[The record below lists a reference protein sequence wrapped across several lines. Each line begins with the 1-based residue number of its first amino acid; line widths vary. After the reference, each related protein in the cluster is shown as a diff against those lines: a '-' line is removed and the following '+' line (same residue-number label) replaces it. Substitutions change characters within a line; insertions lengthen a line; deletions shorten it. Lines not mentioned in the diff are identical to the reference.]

1 VEDRPTRD
9 DPRNIDGA
17 LARVTLAPPEWT
29 GRTPARKEERG
40 SAQPVAI
47 SRRTGAKAEEAALRA
62 ALEDARADV
71 SVEDERTLSIELARF
86 LASRGKDLD
95 EATSLA
101 LHALRMT
108 DGGLTS
114 FDGARSTTS
123 DVELR
128 RELSHWLESLGEA
141 GLAAAVLRPIVESSG
156 EPAMAAAVL
165 VRVGVLHAR
174 AGDPSG
180 AGEAFEEAAR
190 RDAGDALA
198 LELRGTLAAWAPDVV
213 TPSSAAVSYVD
224 AAIRRSASNGDPL
237 EDLLRAFEAEPTSS
251 VATSALA
258 SLFGERGKTGAADE
272 FLRAHGE
279 SFAASDPKR
288 AALVHA
294 SRRTQALAAGDVP
307 RALGAALDEHLD
319 EAFEGEA
326 ASAMNDLLLR
336 AGLHDL
342 LVARLEVAAER
353 APRAQRAQLYEAIAR
368 FYAGALAQPARAAAS
383 YVEVVAADPGSEEGF
398 AALRAYAASSGDET
412 MLVEALVRVSKA
424 RGDDSDAV
432 RLPSAR
438 ALELLAEERSHAD
451 LAAFAR
457 VQGERIERGHSS
469 ASSAASQAGHPPSIW
484 ESALDAEDPTA
495 LRRLVRER
503 FHARQAVDR
512 EVTTAARATAFA
524 LVNAVVAG
532 DALAAASALEQIAE
546 ASNLQLGPVLLSVAA
561 QRFSAIGEPAR
572 GRHVA
577 ERACQA
583 DPTHPRA
590 AATLASAVAGKTDR
604 IAASALERAIALVGA
619 RGGWCARLADVLE
632 FLGELDYAVA
642 WTQRYVALRPGD
654 RAATDVL
661 INRVVRA
668 KDGRRL
674 GDALAWVLSQPQP
687 AAPLSELVARG
698 LTELVGLDAD
708 RAVIVGRRALD
719 VFGPHNPSLRA
730 SILAA
735 ADTAHDDGLASAV
748 IERWIAARTNADE
761 RKGLFVSLADR
772 RARLEDHEGE
782 ARAIVR
788 ALRAGADPGPLEDR
802 IIALRGHPLSG
813 DGELAQA
820 ESRAICIAATGD
832 TAQASQAW
840 RNFGA
845 ALWDLAG
852 DRRGAVAAWLRAA
865 ELAPKRG
872 YYTLGM
878 DIAKFADSRF
888 AVICLSDLVAKEK
901 DRARAGAIA
910 AEAARAA
917 LAIGEPLKA
926 FELACLALER
936 TPQHT
941 DALEIA
947 EHGAVGAGQ
956 PKAMSA
962 LYDAMGKRALGRY
975 GCRAAHYRGARF
987 FEQHGD
993 PKLALKHAASA
1004 FSAVPSEGATLV
1016 LLSRTA
1022 DRADDR
1028 AYAVR
1033 TIEGVADVAR
1043 STGARAA
1050 WLLRAAQVAAPGGE
1064 GARQRVDIL
1073 LRASLLAPDL
1083 GTLALLADA
1092 ARQLLRDLPEES
1104 DALAFRVANAS
1115 RMLTAKV
1122 EGPDGARVAIALA
1135 SLSLELFAD
1144 NDGALAALSRAL
1156 GADADLEEYAKLIVH
1171 AEALTAAEGIADF
1184 MDRAVALIERPYSNV
1199 GVGALKLL
1207 AKIAGARGDSALKGK
1222 LTVYAAEREPEDAGL
1237 VVAADEAAQRSG
1249 DPALVAR
1256 LDKKVPR
1263 DERAEILRLFA
1274 REQDD
1279 EGALATLER
1288 ALVLVPPD
1296 GREAIERDI
1305 RSIYERAG
1313 RGDELE
1319 RRALR
1324 EAKSADIPAQTRAER
1339 FVEVAQIR
1347 EDRQEHAGAAEAL
1360 LEAARLDP
1368 DPLTH
1373 WSALER
1379 VSELGGL
1386 NEFRIIALKEIEAR
1400 VAPDARPAVLRRLA
1414 RAHED
1419 VGDAEAATE
1428 ALEKLLVMAPGDD
1441 EADHEVEALIVAR
1454 GNYAKLVQHLARR
1467 ADRLSRPPNDDRDS
1481 VRALRLRRAAILEQR
1496 LGLVQEACS
1505 ELEALREE
1513 WPDNESVLRYLADL
1527 YERAGQMD
1535 RAGSIWRHLSV
1546 LAQGPETQ
1554 SNLELRAAFALRDA
1568 RDFPAAFMMVKELLG
1583 HGRREAPVLELWADL
1598 ARALVDDRELGEALE
1613 ARALYTDA
1621 DAHARGELWVEAAQ
1635 AAARVGETA
1644 VSLVRAQRAAEV
1656 EPARASTQLFARG
1669 LEYRVRGAGSLE
1681 DAQHTIDQ
1689 LSGIDGKLDAE
1700 DASLRAFLIA
1710 EALTV
1715 VGAGE
1720 TALTKLSEAYAE
1732 LGAQPLVA
1740 LGMAERLISANQFS
1754 AAVPFFR
1761 AALDGNLLGF
1771 RSRGVVALAGADAA
1785 IRCDQAALALQMLE
1799 EATFDEDTRI
1809 TALKRTAHLAASLG
1823 DVVRSRAVL
1832 MEIARSG
1839 NTEDRAVTLAQL
1851 GRMLYTS
1858 GDNRDQVEAER
1869 AFLEAIDAA
1878 PVESVLHAQL
1888 VAELATLRGR
1898 ASLYPP
1904 ISEPPPADATK
1915 PAAQSPAYLKDSS
1928 GQLREIADFERSVRD
1943 ASGKDERI
1951 HARRALAR
1959 AHAERGAKDAAEAV
1973 LWEALEEGSVEAGD
1987 DLAIILEG
1995 TDGRTSDL
2003 LRTRQLQA
2011 DLVPGA
2017 LWRLEALRAAA
2028 LADRNTAYARA
2039 VEHVT
2044 RALDPG
2050 AGPLPPP
2057 PLVAQSHQPGMLAV
2071 LTRPSQGP
2079 MFEALALVWEAGQ
2092 SLFARDPAEYTQP
2105 APGGGPN
2112 AREQVLA
2119 GGTSRLSRL
2128 YEVSTKLL
2136 ETPRIPLYLQKG
2148 TEPPAVHLALLA
2160 PPSALV
2166 VGDAREESPSLRYAL
2181 GQALSAALPQNV
2193 LLMGLPE
2200 RDGRSMWRAVLGAF
2214 GPPGFGRELDV
2225 ASGRLAESFW
2235 QSFPSK
2241 TQRRL
2246 QELLRDAAVIQ
2257 YDVLAE
2263 AARQSSR
2270 RTGLFLSG
2278 DFNLAVRKV
2287 LDELDVLDAPA
2298 LISELGVDGLCARFG
2313 AIADLLRLAV
2323 SAAYA
2328 DARWTPL
2335 PPASQRGKLLPSG
2348 RYKFS

>member
-1 VEDRPTRD
+1 MEDPTRE
-9 DPRNIDGA
+9 DPTNIDGA

-29 GRTPARKEERG
+29 GRTPVRKEERG
-40 SAQPVAI
+40 SAQPAAI

-62 ALEDARADV
+62 ALDDARADV
-71 SVEDERTLSIELARF
+71 SVEDERILCVELARF
-86 LASRGKDLD
+86 LASRGRDLD

-101 LHALRMT
+101 LRALRMN

-114 FDGARSTTS
+114 FDATWSTTS
-123 DVELR
+123 DAELR
-128 RELSHWLESLGEA
+128 RELSNWLESLGEA
-141 GLAAAVLRPIVESSG
+141 GLAAAVLRPIVESTG
-156 EPAMAAAVL
+156 EPALAAAVL

-180 AGEAFEEAAR
+180 AGEAFEDAAR
-190 RDAGDALA
+190 LDPSDVIA

-213 TPSSAAVSYVD
+213 TSSSAAVSYVD
-224 AAIRRSASNGDPL
+224 AAIRRGASNGDPV
-237 EDLLRAFEAEPTSS
+237 EDLLRAFEADPMSS
-251 VATSALA
+251 VATSELA
-258 SLFGERGKTGAADE
+258 SILSARGKTGAADE
-272 FLRAHGE
+272 FMRAHGQ
-279 SFAASDPKR
+279 SFRESDPKR

-307 RALGAALDEHLD
+307 RALGAAFDERLDEV
-319 EAFEGEA
+319 FEGES
-326 ASAMNDLLLR
+326 ASAMNELLLR
-336 AGLHDL
+336 AGLHEL
-342 LVARLEVAAER
+342 LVARLEAAAER
-353 APRAQRAQLYEAIAR
+353 APREQRGHLYEAIAR
-368 FYAGALAQPARAAAS
+368 FCAGALAQPARAAAS
-383 YVEVVAADPGSEEGF
+383 YVEVVAADPASEEGF

-412 MLVEALVRVSKA
+412 MLVEALVRVSLA
-424 RGDDSDAV
+424 RGDDSDAARMV
-432 RLPSAR
+432 SAR
-438 ALELLAEERSHAD
+438 ALESLAEERSQAD
-451 LAAFAR
+451 LAVFAR
-457 VQGERIERGHSS
+457 AQRERIELGHPA
-469 ASSAASQAGHPPSIW
+469 ASSSDPDPAPSIW
-484 ESALDAEDPTA
+484 VSALVGEDYTA
-495 LRRLVRER
+495 LRQLVRER
-503 FHARQAVDR
+503 FHPARPVDR
-512 EVTTAARATAFA
+512 KSESRASARVTSVA
-524 LVNAVVAG
+524 LVNAVLAR
-532 DALAAASALEQIAE
+532 DAFTCAAMLEQIAD
-546 ASNLQLGPVLLSVAA
+546 ATTLQLGSVLLAVAA
-561 QRFSAIGEPAR
+561 ERFCAIGQDAR

-590 AATLASAVAGKTDR
+590 AATLASTIAATTDR
-604 IAASALERAIALVGA
+604 ITASALERAISLVGG
-619 RGGWCARLADVLE
+619 RGEWCARLADVLE

-654 RAATDVL
+654 RAATEIL

-668 KDGRRL
+668 NDGKRL
-674 GDALAWVLSQPQP
+674 GDTLAWVLSQPQP
-687 AAPLSELVARG
+687 AAPLSEIVALG
-698 LTELVGLDAD
+698 LTELAALDRD

-719 VFGPHNPSLRA
+719 VFGPHNPSLR
-730 SILAA
+730 STILAA
-735 ADTAHDDGLASAV
+735 ADAADDDGLATAV
-748 IERWIAARTNADE
+748 IERWIAAGAKADE
-761 RKGLFVSLADR
+761 RKELFVSLADR
-772 RARLEDHEGE
+772 RAQRGDHEGE

-788 ALRAGADPGPLEDR
+788 ALRAGADPRPLEDR
-802 IIALRGHPLSG
+802 IIALRSHPLSG

-820 ESRAICIAATGD
+820 ESRAICLTASGD
-832 TAQASQAW
+832 TAQAAQSW

-872 YYTLGM
+872 YFTLGM

-888 AVICLSDLVAKEK
+888 AVTCLSDLVVKEK

-926 FELACLALER
+926 FELASLALER
-936 TPQHT
+936 TPEHT

-1083 GTLALLADA
+1083 ATLFLLGDA
-1092 ARQLLRDLPEES
+1092 ARQLMRDLPEES
-1104 DALAFRVANAS
+1104 EALAFRVANAS

-1144 NDGALAALSRAL
+1144 NEGALAALSRAL
-1156 GADADLEEYAKLIVH
+1156 GADADLEEYAALIVH
-1171 AEALTAAEGIADF
+1171 AEVLTAAEGITEFLDH
-1184 MDRAVALIERPYSNV
+1184 AVALIERPYSNV

-1207 AKIAGARGDSALKGK
+1207 ARIAGARGDSALKGK
-1222 LTVYAAEREPEDAGL
+1222 LTVYAAEREPEDAAL
-1237 VVAADEAAQRSG
+1237 VVAADEAVRGLG
-1249 DPALVAR
+1249 DTALTAR

-1274 REQDD
+1274 REQAED
-1279 EGALATLER
+1279 EVALAALER
-1288 ALVLVPPD
+1288 ALVLVAPD

-1324 EAKSADIPAQTRAER
+1324 EAKTADIPTQTRAER

-1347 EDRQEHAGAAEAL
+1347 EERQEHAGAAEAL

-1368 DPLTH
+1368 EPLTH

-1386 NEFRIIALKEIEAR
+1386 NEFRVVALKAIEAR

-1428 ALEKLLVMAPGDD
+1428 ALEKLLAMAPGDD
-1441 EADHEVEALIVAR
+1441 DADHEIEALIVAR
-1454 GNYAKLVQHLARR
+1454 GDYAKLVQHLARR
-1467 ADRLSRPPNDDRDS
+1467 ADRLSLPPNDDRDS
-1481 VRALRLRRAAILEQR
+1481 VRALCLRRAAILEQR
-1496 LGLVQEACS
+1496 LGLVAEACS
-1505 ELEALREE
+1505 ELERLREE

-1527 YERAGQMD
+1527 YERSGQMD
-1535 RAGSIWRHLSV
+1535 LAGSIWRHLSG

-1583 HGRREAPVLELWADL
+1583 HGRRDPPVLELWADL
-1598 ARALVDDRELGEALE
+1598 ARALMDDRELGNALE
-1613 ARALYTDA
+1613 ARAQHTDA
-1621 DAHARGELWVEAAQ
+1621 DAHARAELWVEAAQ
-1635 AAARVGETA
+1635 AAARIGETA
-1644 VSLVRAQRAAEV
+1644 ISLARAQQAAEV
-1656 EPARASTQLFARG
+1656 EPGRASTQLFARG
-1669 LEYRVRGAGSLE
+1669 LEYRVRGAGALE
-1681 DAQHTIDQ
+1681 EAQHTIDQ
-1689 LSGIDGKLDAE
+1689 LSGIDGTLDAE
-1700 DASLRAFLIA
+1700 DASLRTFLIA

-1715 VGAGE
+1715 VGAGD
-1720 TALTKLSEAYAE
+1720 TSLTKLTEAYAE
-1732 LGAQPLVA
+1732 LGAQPLIA
-1740 LGMAERLISANQFS
+1740 LGMAERLISADRFS
-1754 AAVPFFR
+1754 AAVPFFQ

-1785 IRCDQAALALQMLE
+1785 VRCDQTSVALRMLD
-1799 EATFDEDTRI
+1799 EATLDDDTRI

-1851 GRMLYTS
+1851 GRMLYGS
-1858 GDNRDQVEAER
+1858 GDTRDHVEAER

-1888 VAELATLRGR
+1888 IAELATLHGR

-1915 PAAQSPAYLKDSS
+1915 PSAQSPAYAKGAF
-1928 GQLREIADFERSVRD
+1928 GQIREIADFELSVRN
-1943 ASGKDERI
+1943 APGKDERI
-1951 HARRALAR
+1951 QARRALAR
-1959 AHAERGAKDAAEAV
+1959 AHAERGATQAAEAV
-1973 LWEALEEGSVEAGD
+1973 LWEALGEGSVEAGD

-1995 TDGRTSDL
+1995 SDARTSDL
-2003 LRTRQLQA
+2003 LRARQMQA

-2017 LWRLEALRAAA
+2017 LRRLEALREAA
-2028 LADRNTAYARA
+2028 LADHNTAYARA

-2057 PLVAQSHQPGMLAV
+2057 PLAAQSHQPGMLAV

-2079 MFEALALVWEAGQ
+2079 MFEALSLVWEAGQ
-2092 SLFARDPAEYTQP
+2092 TLFARDPEEYTRP
-2105 APGGGPN
+2105 APGGG
-2112 AREQVLA
+2112 AGAEQVLA

-2136 ETPRIPLYLQKG
+2136 ETPKIPLYLQKG
-2148 TEPPAVHLALLA
+2148 TARPAVQLALVA

-2166 VGDAREESPSLRYAL
+2166 VGDVREESPSLRYAL

-2214 GPPGFGRELDV
+2214 GPPGFGRELDL

-2246 QELLRDAAVIQ
+2246 QELLRDAVVTQ
-2257 YDVLAE
+2257 YDALVE
-2263 AARQSSR
+2263 GARQSSR

-2298 LISELGVDGLCARFG
+2298 LISELGVEGLCARFG
-2313 AIADLLRLAV
+2313 AIADLLRLAA
-2323 SAAYA
+2323 SAEYA
-2328 DARWTPL
+2328 DARWRPL
-2335 PPASQRGKLLPSG
+2335 PPASQRGNLLPSG